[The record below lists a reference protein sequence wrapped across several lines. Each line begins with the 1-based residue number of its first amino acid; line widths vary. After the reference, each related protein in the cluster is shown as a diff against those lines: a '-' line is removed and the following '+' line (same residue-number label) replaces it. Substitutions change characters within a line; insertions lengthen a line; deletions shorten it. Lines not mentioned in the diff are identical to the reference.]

1 MSRRSTPDRLNEARR
16 EATRQ
21 RLMGERETPEQADRL
36 IARWELQA
44 AQQGVAQDGRYWDSG
59 CALMLAQRRP

>member
-1 MSRRSTPDRLNEARR
+1 MNEARR

-44 AQQGVAQDGRYWDSG
+44 AQEGLKRDAR
-59 CALMLAQRRP
+59 